1 MLLSNSEF
9 VSNSNVPVSS
19 AVETGGPRRPAR
31 IYARLFKR
39 PVDLALTIAL
49 VLLTAPV
56 LIPLL
61 AMSLLLV
68 ALDGHS
74 PIYRQARIGRNGRV
88 YQMLKIRTMV
98 TNAEVRLIE
107 HLASDP
113 EAKAE
118 WDCHQKLRNDP
129 RITPVGRFLRKTS
142 LDELPQLWNVLRGDM
157 SLIGPRPMMVDQAK
171 LYPGRAYYDMRPGI
185 TGLWQVSDR
194 NHSSFADRA
203 WFDDSYRDR
212 LTFGFDLKIL
222 ARTVGVVLRG
232 TGC

>member
-9 VSNSNVPVSS
+9 VSGSNIAVPTSVK
-19 AVETGGPRRPAR
+19 TGGTGGFRR
-31 IYARLFKR
+31 IYARRFKR
-39 PVDLALTIAL
+39 TVDLSLTLAL

-56 LIPLL
+56 LIPILVIS
-61 AMSLLLV
+61 MLLV

-74 PIYRQARIGRNGRV
+74 PLYRQARIGRNGRI

-98 TNAEVRLIE
+98 NNAEARLIDY
-107 HLASDP
+107 LAANP

-142 LDELPQLWNVLRGDM
+142 LDELPQLWNVIRGDM

-171 LYPGRAYYDMRPGI
+171 LYPGHAYYDLRPGI
-185 TGLWQVSDR
+185 TGPWQVSDR

-203 WFDDSYRDR
+203 RFDDSYRENLSFTSDIK
-212 LTFGFDLKIL
+212 LL
-222 ARTVGVVLRG
+222 ARTAGVVLRG